1 MSAKPAN
8 TVPALFLPVRYRLA
22 LLCVCCDAR
31 PARKLQAMDISLRTA
46 RTAALPGSQRQTTSP
61 QALSLAV
68 EQAPQALRLRA
79 WESAQLRVRSGT
91 VWLTQDGK
99 PDDLFLVVGQQL
111 LLLGP
116 ACYRLGALDCAGV
129 ELSVQKN

>member
-1 MSAKPAN
+1 
-8 TVPALFLPVRYRLA
+8 
-22 LLCVCCDAR
+22 
-31 PARKLQAMDISLRTA
+31 MDISLRTA
-46 RTAALPGSQRQTTSP
+46 RTAALPGSQRQSQVLT
-61 QALSLAV
+61 LAV

-79 WESAQLRVRSGT
+79 WESAKLRVRSGRL
-91 VWLTQDGK
+91 WLTQDGK